1 MRNWVIKNKA
11 GDKIIDLNP
20 VVFGFSA
27 GAILLFVLL
36 SLVFLEQMS
45 EVFSNTQAWV
55 ANKTGWL
62 FVLGV
67 NVILG
72 YCIYLMFSRFA
83 DIRIGGPDAKPD
95 FTLMGWFAM
104 LFSAGMGIGLLFYSV
119 AEPMYHLLQPP
130 HGEQPGTPAAYED
143 AMMTTFLHW
152 GLHPWAVYALVGLAM
167 AFLAF
172 NRGLPLSIRMLFE
185 PLLGDR
191 VNGPWGHAI
200 DILATVA
207 TLFGVATSLGLGVSQ
222 INAGL
227 HHIFDI
233 PQSAGVQILLIGV
246 ITAIATA
253 SVVAGLDAG
262 IRRLSEINMVAAA
275 LLLLFVLLVGPTLFV
290 MNGFVE
296 NVGNYMNEFFALAFW
311 NETYTGG
318 SWQNGWTVFYWGW
331 WIAWSPFVGLFIARI
346 SRGRTIRQFVMGV
359 LFVPTL
365 LTFLWITIFG
375 DTAMYF
381 ELYEGGG
388 IAAAVQENLANSL
401 FVFLDRLP
409 LSVMTGPLATAMAT
423 IAGVIALM
431 VIVTFF
437 VTSSDSGSLV
447 IDIITAG
454 GKKNPP
460 VAQRI
465 FWAVTEGV
473 VAAALLVGGGLTALQ
488 TAAITTGLPFAIL
501 LLILIYCLQKTLS
514 EYHAEKMLNP
524 KHPAS

>member
-72 YCIYLMFSRFA
+72 YCIYLMLSRLA
-83 DIRIGGPDAKPD
+83 DIRSGGPDAKPD

-104 LFSAGMGIGLLFYSV
+104 LCSAGMGIGLLFYSV

-318 SWQNGWTVFYWGW
+318 SWQNGWTVF
-331 WIAWSPFVGLFIARI
+331 R
-346 SRGRTIRQFVMGV
+346 
-359 LFVPTL
+359 
-365 LTFLWITIFG
+365 
-375 DTAMYF
+375 
-381 ELYEGGG
+381 
-388 IAAAVQENLANSL
+388 
-401 FVFLDRLP
+401 
-409 LSVMTGPLATAMAT
+409 
-423 IAGVIALM
+423 
-431 VIVTFF
+431 
-437 VTSSDSGSLV
+437 
-447 IDIITAG
+447 
-454 GKKNPP
+454 
-460 VAQRI
+460 
-465 FWAVTEGV
+465 
-473 VAAALLVGGGLTALQ
+473 
-488 TAAITTGLPFAIL
+488 
-501 LLILIYCLQKTLS
+501 
-514 EYHAEKMLNP
+514 
-524 KHPAS
+524 